1 MNRIDFPLPPGFAFD
16 EAAHIYTLNERVL
29 AGVTG
34 SIRKAG
40 HMGTAVDFYT
50 DFARE
55 RGTAVHHMLKLA
67 QEDDLDE
74 STIDERLAGYLAA
87 WKNWKNAVR
96 YMPLL
101 TEQPIYC
108 AEPEF
113 AGTLD
118 SAGIL
123 NGRLVVL
130 DLKTENYPAWAR
142 LQITAYMLAMDAA
155 GLPAAQG
162 IGLCLK
168 GDGTFKVHP
177 YEFSPRNRADWLE
190 TIKGVAAQ

>member
-16 EAAHIYTLNERVL
+16 EAAHAYTVNGRVVS
-29 AGVTG
+29 GVTG
-34 SIRKAG
+34 TIRRAG
-40 HMGTAVDFYT
+40 LMGSAVDFYT
-50 DFARE
+50 EYSRE
-55 RGTAVHHMLKLA
+55 RGTAVHDMMKLA

-74 STIDERLAGYLAA
+74 ASIDERLAGYLAA
-87 WKNWKNAVR
+87 WKNWRNAVR

-108 AEPEF
+108 ADPEF

-123 NGRLVVL
+123 NGRLVVI
-130 DLKTENYPAWAR
+130 DVKTEHYPAWAR
-142 LQITAYMLAMDAA
+142 LQITAYMLALEAA
-155 GLPAAQG
+155 GLPAAKG

-177 YEFSPRNRADWLE
+177 YEFDVKNRVEWLE
-190 TIKGVAAQ
+190 TLKGVAA